1 MDDLGSSELARV
13 LGDARGTSLKGG
25 EGRKEKGLDG
35 RERVGEGKGREGKG
49 RGVKG
54 REEKGLEGKGRGRGM
69 GKASCCGTTVT
80 ASWSFSASS
89 NSTLSKEVTYMNKSC
104 IHKSYI
110 YAHIE

>member
-25 EGRKEKGLDG
+25 EGRK
-35 RERVGEGKGREGKG
+35 
-49 RGVKG
+49 
-54 REEKGLEGKGRGRGM
+54 EKGLEGKGRGRGM